1 MGSIINLQN
10 DFCREVEELYKSRKD
25 TTYVEV
31 IVDLCE
37 KHGIEPEAAAKLLS
51 KPIKERLKTEG
62 QQMNMVK
69 KTSKLPL

>member
-10 DFCREVEELYKSRKD
+10 DFCREIEELYRSRKD
-25 TTYVEV
+25 TTYMEV

-37 KHGIEPEAAAKLLS
+37 KHGIEPDAVSKLLT
-51 KPIKERLKTEG
+51 KPIKERLKVEG
-62 QQMNMVK
+62 QSKNMVK